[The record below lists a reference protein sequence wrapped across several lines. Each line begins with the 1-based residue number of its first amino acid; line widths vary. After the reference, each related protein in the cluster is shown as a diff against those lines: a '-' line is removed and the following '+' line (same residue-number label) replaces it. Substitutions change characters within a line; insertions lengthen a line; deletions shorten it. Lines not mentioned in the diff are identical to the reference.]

1 MYIVGIDPGL
11 DGAVAIMNSVTGL
24 IEIVDTPTS
33 TYKSGK
39 KNKRMF
45 MAQEMADI
53 LIPPAM
59 GVGTQVFIEQ
69 VSAMP
74 GQGVTSMFGFGKGYG
89 IWIGICAALKLSTTF
104 VTPQRWKKDIMA
116 GIPDKTAARIRAQQ
130 LFPSVAPALKL
141 VKHDG
146 RAEALLIAEYGRRSL
161 GLQYKQKEL
170 PLKKR

>member
-11 DGAVAIMNSVTGL
+11 DGAVAIMCTETGK
-24 IEIVDTPTS
+24 IEITDTPTT

-45 MAQEMADI
+45 LAQEMANI
-53 LIPPAM
+53 LIPAEM

-89 IWIGICAALKLSTTF
+89 IWIGICAALRIPTTF
-104 VTPQRWKKDIMA
+104 VTPQRWKKEIMA

-130 LFPSVAPALKL
+130 LFPAVAPVMKL

-161 GLQYKQKEL
+161 GE
-170 PLKKR
+170 PIKKR